1 MPPARIEP
9 TLFPFLKALRDAH
22 VPRHQPHHPNQ
33 PLRLGPTLTAPSLPL
48 QPILREAGPED
59 IPELVRVT
67 NLAYAVESFC
77 LRGERTDEADVRA
90 RMAEGQFLVCVDPAT
105 PDRLLGS
112 VFVSM
117 AEGRGYLGTLSVD
130 PACQGRGLA
139 RALVEATEA
148 LCRRAGCSHLDL
160 NVVNLRRELFPYY
173 AKLGFVPTAIL
184 PFPKAEKVITPLH
197 LVQMTK
203 VLLPPEEA

>member
-1 MPPARIEP
+1 LSESSRP
-9 TLFPFLKALRDAH
+9 
-22 VPRHQPHHPNQ
+22 V
-33 PLRLGPTLTAPSLPL
+33 
-48 QPILREAGPED
+48 QPILRPAGQAD

-67 NLAYAVESFC
+67 NLAYAVEALL
-77 LRGERTDEADVRA
+77 LRGDRTDALEVQTL
-90 RMAEGQFLVCVDPAT
+90 MTEGQFLVCVDPMT

-117 AEGRGYLGTLSVD
+117 AEGRGYLGILSVD
-130 PACQGRGLA
+130 PACQGQGLA
-139 RALVEATEA
+139 KALVEAAEA

-173 AKLGFVPTAIL
+173 AKLGFVPTATL

-203 VLLPPEEA
+203 ALLPPEGA